1 MSPLLLTLAFFSL
14 LVDFRFLFF
23 FLTHASLSASVS
35 RPPVP
40 NQSNSWKSSE
50 CPPVFASLIRVLSMS
65 ARLVQS
71 GRERERQEEGARA
84 QQASELRPRFQ
95 SPPRPLP
102 PPPLRAR
109 SHARSLSSKLVVF
122 VGSASLADAAGFSNS
137 AEVFVLWHW
146 WVPWVSVRTRVS
158 LYQAVCVRAPCR

>member
-1 MSPLLLTLAFFSL
+1 MSPLLLTRAFFSL

-95 SPPRPLP
+95 SPPSP
-102 PPPLRAR
+102 PSPPTPPRALTR
-109 SHARSLSSKLVVF
+109 ALSLF
-122 VGSASLADAAGFSNS
+122 EASGVCRFG
-137 AEVFVLWHW
+137 
-146 WVPWVSVRTRVS
+146 VPCGR
-158 LYQAVCVRAPCR
+158 CGI